1 MRHSTGCQ
9 DDHMALIITDTFKE
23 QDNDTIA
30 SLCTYNNSAVVKQ
43 PHNLTHK
50 CQPLNITV
58 NKPAKCF
65 IKEKYNKWFAE
76 QVVNQLKKGKNPAD
90 VNITL
95 KLSEVRRLRTK
106 YTEQIFEHLKT
117 LKDLIFN
124 GFESVGITEAEEKYN
139 EISNLEENSL
149 RAL

>member
-9 DDHMALIITDTFKE
+9 DDQMALTIMDTFKE

-76 QVVNQLKKGKNPAD
+76 QVVN
-90 VNITL
+90 
-95 KLSEVRRLRTK
+95 
-106 YTEQIFEHLKT
+106 
-117 LKDLIFN
+117 
-124 GFESVGITEAEEKYN
+124 
-139 EISNLEENSL
+139 
-149 RAL
+149 